1 MQIIELWYH
10 VSPLALKLV
19 QAGRNV
25 LAFTNGVTVPAE
37 GRMTEDIC
45 DLILRVLPKRKV
57 CVQEVKAGPSI
68 RVMIRP
74 LWSDM
79 SSRRTIC
86 GAFRGRSKRLW
97 SGSLRVHIM
106 WVASVLVTNPPAGG
120 RWLWTVNV
128 ITSRNVIAHSLRSQ
142 QRRRKVKSCT
152 TLCC

>member
-1 MQIIELWYH
+1 MLMQIIELWYH
-10 VSPLALKLV
+10 VSPLALKLM

-45 DLILRVLPKRKV
+45 DLILGVPLKRKVCV

-74 LWSDM
+74 LRSDM

-86 GAFRGRSKRLW
+86 GAFRGRSKRL
-97 SGSLRVHIM
+97 
-106 WVASVLVTNPPAGG
+106 
-120 RWLWTVNV
+120 
-128 ITSRNVIAHSLRSQ
+128 
-142 QRRRKVKSCT
+142 
-152 TLCC
+152 